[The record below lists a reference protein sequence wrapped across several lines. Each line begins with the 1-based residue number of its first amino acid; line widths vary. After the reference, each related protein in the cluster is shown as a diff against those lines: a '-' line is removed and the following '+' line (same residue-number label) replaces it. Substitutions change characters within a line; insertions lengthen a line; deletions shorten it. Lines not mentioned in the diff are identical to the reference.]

1 MIAEKCQLLE
11 KLGDQANTA
20 EHDLIVQHR
29 KAIEKEDALGV
40 N

>member
-20 EHDLIVQHR
+20 EHELIVQHR
-29 KAIEKEDALGV
+29 QTIEKEEALGV